1 MLVLVFWDVK
11 FINLV
16 VILAAQNQ
24 VPKQAIDLPVVAVQV
39 EAADHLA
46 AEVETVVVEVEL
58 AAAVVLAE
66 VEEVVTQSLLTQIL
80 ICSQKIKFY
89 ISFSFSKGLQHQYL
103 KFLQPPYSQLFYSK
117 LF

>member
-11 FINLV
+11 YTNLV

-24 VPKQAIDLPVVAVQV
+24 VPKQAIGLPVVAVLV

-46 AEVETVVVEVEL
+46 AEVE

-89 ISFSFSKGLQHQYL
+89 ISFSCAKGLQHQYL

>member
-1 MLVLVFWDVK
+1 MLVLVFWDARYT
-11 FINLV
+11 NLV

-24 VPKQAIDLPVVAVQV
+24 VPKQAIDLPVVAVLV
-39 EAADHLA
+39 EADHLA
-46 AEVETVVVEVEL
+46 AEVEAVVVEVEL

-89 ISFSFSKGLQHQYL
+89 ISFSCAKGLQHQYL